1 MAQSDSPLRQMKRL
15 GLYRPGIEFGFR
27 SPLKND
33 SGFIGV
39 LPLKKL
45 WPAKFFVSIFLI
57 SFSMPLF
64 LMDFGMGEVD
74 DLFDFTASLFS
85 IFWAMSWSTGLAIL
99 ALILVTMLFAR
110 EVLVVEPDN
119 IRLRIELFNLGIES
133 SNPLK
138 YISDL
143 RYVEKPIEKGSIWRG
158 KHLAFDYLHI
168 PISFS
173 SQISPS
179 RAKELLRRIQHT
191 LEHPV
196 PASLPPEMD
205 QTLASQGSPEQ
216 NVASMISEP
225 VETVSS
231 PDDNPGS
238 RASLYLL
245 VAANLIPAVGV
256 ILAGWDVGDIM
267 LLFWLE
273 SAIIALFNI
282 LKMLRISG
290 PLAIFYSIFFVGHF
304 GAFMAVHLMFI
315 FGLFIEKEGVSA
327 SIPEVL
333 VIFKSMWI
341 AITALLISHGFSFKQ
356 NFIDK
361 QEYLQLTIKDQMHKP
376 YNRIMI
382 MHVTLIIGGFLVL
395 ALDSRLLALMLLIAL
410 KVIVD
415 MKSHIRKHE

>member
-1 MAQSDSPLRQMKRL
+1 MKRL
-15 GLYRPGIEFGFR
+15 GLYRPGTKFGFR

-33 SGFIGV
+33 SGFIEV
-39 LPLKKL
+39 LPLKKS
-45 WPAKFFVSIFLI
+45 WPAIFFVSIFLI

-64 LMDFGMGEVD
+64 LMDLGMGEVD
-74 DLFDFTASLFS
+74 DLFDLTASLFS
-85 IFWAMSWSTGLAIL
+85 IFWAMGWSTGLAIL
-99 ALILVTMLFAR
+99 TLILMAMLFAR
-110 EVLVVEPDN
+110 DVLVVEPDN

-133 SNPLK
+133 SNPLN
-138 YISDL
+138 YTSAL
-143 RYVEKPIEKGSIWRG
+143 RYVGKPIEKGSTWRG
-158 KHLAFDYLHI
+158 KHLAFDDLHI
-168 PISFS
+168 PISFG

-196 PASLPPEMD
+196 PASLPPEME
-205 QTLASQGSPEQ
+205 QTHASQETPEQ
-216 NVASMISEP
+216 NVARMISEP

-231 PDDNPGS
+231 PDENPGS

-290 PLAIFYSIFFVGHF
+290 PVAIFYSFFVGHF
-304 GAFMAVHLMFI
+304 GVFMAVHLMFI

-327 SIPEVL
+327 SIPEIL
-333 VIFKSMWI
+333 AIFKSMWI

-361 QEYLQLTIKDQMHKP
+361 QEYLRLTIKDQMHKP

-395 ALDSRLLALMLLIAL
+395 ALDSCLLALMLLIAL

-415 MKSHIRKHE
+415 MKSHIREHE